1 MHTSRQFPTRSA
13 LAVMLGLALVA
24 GTAACERRVNAVAPA
39 YGAAAPYGAPGTAY
53 DVWAPSYGQSTTIP
67 VTLPDGRQAHL
78 VIAPAA
84 APAPYAAQPVV
95 VRETVVAQPVRTVE
109 RVTTPRVTR
118 APARRVVRQN
128 RGRSWQKEAL
138 IVGGSAGAGAL
149 IGSLAGGKKGAAIGA
164 AAGGVGGLIYDL
176 KTRDGVR

>member
-1 MHTSRQFPTRSA
+1 MDTSRIPRRSA
-13 LAVMLGLALVA
+13 LAVMLGLAVAA
-24 GTAACERRVNAVAPA
+24 GTAACERRVNAVAPP
-39 YGAAAPYGAPGTAY
+39 YGAAAPYGMPGAAL
-53 DVWAPSYGQSTTIP
+53 DVWAPSHGQATTIP

-78 VIAPAA
+78 VVAPNA
-84 APAPYAAQPVV
+84 APPAYAAQPMV
-95 VRETVVAQPVRTVE
+95 VRETVVAQPVRTVD
-109 RVTTPRVTR
+109 RVRTVPLARTQ
-118 APARRVVRQN
+118 ARRVVRQN

-176 KTRDGVR
+176 KTRDNVR